1 VLHLGHEQHSNEP
14 SRVTTIAVKNWER
27 FQHYKDRDPPWIKL
41 YRDMLTSEPW
51 LLGTDLSRLVQV
63 AITLLAARYQND
75 IPNQFSML
83 KKVASFDCTEKQ
95 FNKAIDYLASVN
107 FLEIRGVTSASNGLA
122 QDASGLLASC
132 NTETEQSREENSRED
147 LETEQSR
154 DRKMSNGGPSDV
166 DIVFDHYRQAHSHP
180 KSALGPQRRKLI
192 ADALKLY
199 SVASLCQ
206 AITGYRNSPFH
217 MGQNDKGAVYD
228 SLEVMLRNPKQIDA
242 GLKFYE
248 SPPATQHSSLTRK
261 NIAATEGWLPPE
273 IRNAKH

>member
-1 VLHLGHEQHSNEP
+1 MS
-14 SRVTTIAVKNWER
+14 TIAVKNWER

-51 LLGTDLSRLVQV
+51 LLGSDLSRLVQV

-107 FLEIRGVTSASNGLA
+107 FLEIHGVTSASKVVA
-122 QDASGLLASC
+122 QDASSVLASC

-154 DRKMSNGGPSDV
+154 EDMSDSKPSDC
-166 DIVFDHYRQAHSHP
+166 DLVFEHWRKIHNHPRAQLDLKRRTLILERLRQYSEADLCAS
-180 KSALGPQRRKLI
+180 I
-192 ADALKLY
+192 A
-199 SVASLCQ
+199 
-206 AITGYRNSPFH
+206 GYLNSPHH
-217 MGQNDKGAVYD
+217 MGQNKQGTKYD
-228 SLEVMLRNPKQIDA
+228 DIENFLRDA
-242 GLKFYE
+242 KHVDMGLKFHAE
-248 SPPATQHSSLTRK
+248 PPANQSTQTRK
-261 NIAATEGWLPPE
+261 NVAATDGWKPPE
-273 IRNAKH
+273 YRNANH